1 MTAFA
6 RITADHD
13 ALAFAVSPC
22 ARLLYRFLLRLRPAG
37 QAIEFE
43 IADFNQYVGLYR
55 SRPFSEKWIKTA
67 IAQLEGIG
75 LVQVLKQFNAHC
87 LKLIAVHPQ
96 SASENKTS
104 EIRKN
109 SSPFGEKTSKKGASK
124 PDSAVPVHRENIE
137 NNKQPVVV
145 EEKFSTNMESTT
157 NTYVLGLTNLEIV
170 ADSDRSM
177 TSLETICKSNES
189 LASLEFVEKSN
200 ESLASLEFV
209 EESHDALASL
219 EKVCKSNESLAILE
233 FVEEN
238 HNSVGSLEI
247 VGESQTVEV
256 TSLDNSTNMGEEKF
270 SAPRQKESSE
280 LLKKAEDVGVIL
292 NPYVIG
298 LIAKAE
304 AEVVKNAIAAL
315 KEAKRKGTVKNPT
328 GYLVKAIQQK
338 WQPMEAKDS
347 QSGLPHDFEDWYQK
361 VIALGLVENLPPNYL
376 SSDRNGEPFVRV
388 RVPNGNCPYT
398 LTPWREAMVLLQ
410 T

>member
-1 MTAFA
+1 MTAN
-6 RITADHD
+6 HD
-13 ALAFAVSPC
+13 LWSVYVSPC
-22 ARLLYRFLLRLRPAG
+22 ARFLYQFLLRLRPAG

-43 IADFNQYVGLYR
+43 FEDFNQHITQTHR
-55 SRPFSEKWIKTA
+55 RPFSNKWIKTA
-67 IAQLEGIG
+67 IAQLEEIG
-75 LVQVLKQFNAHC
+75 LIQILKKFNTHC
-87 LKLIAVHPQ
+87 LKLVAVHPNFF
-96 SASENKTS
+96 SD
-104 EIRKN
+104 
-109 SSPFGEKTSKKGASK
+109 EKAAQLAQKPCPYSRETSKKGASN
-124 PDSAVPVHRENIE
+124 PDSAVPIHRENIE

-145 EEKFSTNMESTT
+145 EEIFSTNMESTT
-157 NTYVLGLTNLEIV
+157 NTDVLGLTNLEIV

-189 LASLEFVEKSN
+189 IASLEFVEKSN
-200 ESLASLEFV
+200 ESIASLETICKSNESIASLEFV
-209 EESHDALASL
+209 EES
-219 EKVCKSNESLAILE
+219 NESLA
-233 FVEEN
+233 
-238 HNSVGSLEI
+238 SLEI
-247 VGESQTVEV
+247 VGESQTVEM

-304 AEVVKNAIAAL
+304 VEVVKNAIAAL

-338 WQPMEAKDS
+338 WQPMEAKDP
-347 QSGLPHDFEDWYQK
+347 QSGLPHDFGDWYQK
-361 VIALGLVENLPPNYL
+361 MIALGLVENLPPNYL

>member
-6 RITADHD
+6 RMTANHD
-13 ALAFAVSPC
+13 LWAVYVSPC
-22 ARLLYRFLLRLRPAG
+22 ARFLYQFLLRLRPAG

-43 IADFNQYVGLYR
+43 FEDFNQHITQTHR
-55 SRPFSEKWIKTA
+55 RPFSNKWIKTA
-67 IAQLEGIG
+67 IAQLEEIG
-75 LVQVLKQFNAHC
+75 LIQILKKFNTHC
-87 LKLIAVHPQ
+87 LKLVAVHPNFF
-96 SASENKTS
+96 SD
-104 EIRKN
+104 
-109 SSPFGEKTSKKGASK
+109 EKAAQLAQKPCHYSRETSKKGASN
-124 PDSAVPVHRENIE
+124 PDSAVPIHRENIE
-137 NNKQPVVV
+137 NNKQLVVV
-145 EEKFSTNMESTT
+145 EEIFSTNVESTT
-157 NTYVLGLTNLEIV
+157 DTDVLGLTNLEIV

-189 LASLEFVEKSN
+189 I
-200 ESLASLEFV
+200 ASLEFV

-270 SAPRQKESSE
+270 SAPRHKESSE

-304 AEVVKNAIAAL
+304 AEVVKNAITAL

-338 WQPMEAKDS
+338 WQPMEAKDP
-347 QSGLPHDFEDWYQK
+347 QSGLPHGFGDWYQK

-388 RVPNGNCPYT
+388 RMPNGSCPYT

>member
-6 RITADHD
+6 RMTANHD
-13 ALAFAVSPC
+13 LWSVYVSPC
-22 ARLLYRFLLRLRPAG
+22 ARFLYQFLLRLRPAG

-43 IADFNQYVGLYR
+43 FEDFNQHITQTHR
-55 SRPFSEKWIKTA
+55 RPFSNKWIKTA
-67 IAQLEGIG
+67 IAQLEEIG
-75 LVQVLKQFNAHC
+75 LIQILKKFNTHC
-87 LKLIAVHPQ
+87 LKLVAVHPNFF
-96 SASENKTS
+96 SD
-104 EIRKN
+104 
-109 SSPFGEKTSKKGASK
+109 EKAAQLAQKPCPYSRETSKKGASN
-124 PDSAVPVHRENIE
+124 PDSAVPIHRENIE

-145 EEKFSTNMESTT
+145 EEIFSTNMESTT
-157 NTYVLGLTNLEIV
+157 NTDVLGLTNLEIV

-189 LASLEFVEKSN
+189 I
-200 ESLASLEFV
+200 ASLEFV
-209 EESHDALASL
+209 EES
-219 EKVCKSNESLAILE
+219 NESLA
-233 FVEEN
+233 
-238 HNSVGSLEI
+238 SLEI
-247 VGESQTVEV
+247 VGESQTVEM

-270 SAPRQKESSE
+270 SAPRHKESSE
-280 LLKKAEDVGVIL
+280 LLKKTEDVGVIL

-304 AEVVKNAIAAL
+304 VEVVKNAIAAL

-338 WQPMEAKDS
+338 WQPMEAKDP
-347 QSGLPHDFEDWYQK
+347 QSGLPHDFGDWYQK
-361 VIALGLVENLPPNYL
+361 MIALGLVENLPPNYL

>member
-1 MTAFA
+1 
-6 RITADHD
+6 
-13 ALAFAVSPC
+13 
-22 ARLLYRFLLRLRPAG
+22 
-37 QAIEFE
+37 
-43 IADFNQYVGLYR
+43 
-55 SRPFSEKWIKTA
+55 
-67 IAQLEGIG
+67 
-75 LVQVLKQFNAHC
+75 
-87 LKLIAVHPQ
+87 
-96 SASENKTS
+96 
-104 EIRKN
+104 
-109 SSPFGEKTSKKGASK
+109 
-124 PDSAVPVHRENIE
+124 
-137 NNKQPVVV
+137 
-145 EEKFSTNMESTT
+145 
-157 NTYVLGLTNLEIV
+157 
-170 ADSDRSM
+170 
-177 TSLETICKSNES
+177 
-189 LASLEFVEKSN
+189 
-200 ESLASLEFV
+200 
-209 EESHDALASL
+209 
-219 EKVCKSNESLAILE
+219 
-233 FVEEN
+233 
-238 HNSVGSLEI
+238 LEI

-328 GYLVKAIQQK
+328 GYLVKAIHQK
-338 WQPMEAKDS
+338 WQPMEAKDP

>member
-1 MTAFA
+1 MTAN
-6 RITADHD
+6 HD
-13 ALAFAVSPC
+13 LWSVYVSPC
-22 ARLLYRFLLRLRPAG
+22 ARFLYQFLLRLRPAG

-43 IADFNQYVGLYR
+43 FEDFNQHITQTHR
-55 SRPFSEKWIKTA
+55 RPFSNKWIKTA
-67 IAQLEGIG
+67 IAQLEEIG
-75 LVQVLKQFNAHC
+75 LIQILKKFNTHC
-87 LKLIAVHPQ
+87 LKLVAVHPNFF
-96 SASENKTS
+96 SD
-104 EIRKN
+104 
-109 SSPFGEKTSKKGASK
+109 EKAAQLAQKPCPYSRETSKKGASN
-124 PDSAVPVHRENIE
+124 PDSAVPIHRENIE

-145 EEKFSTNMESTT
+145 EEIFSTNMESTT
-157 NTYVLGLTNLEIV
+157 NTDVLGLTNLEIV

-189 LASLEFVEKSN
+189 IASLEFVEKSN
-200 ESLASLEFV
+200 ESIASLETICKSNESIASLEFV
-209 EESHDALASL
+209 EES
-219 EKVCKSNESLAILE
+219 NESLA
-233 FVEEN
+233 
-238 HNSVGSLEI
+238 SLEI
-247 VGESQTVEV
+247 VGESQTVEM

-304 AEVVKNAIAAL
+304 VEVVKNAIAAL

-338 WQPMEAKDS
+338 WQPMEAKDP
-347 QSGLPHDFEDWYQK
+347 QSGLPHDFGDWYQK
-361 VIALGLVENLPPNYL
+361 MIALGLVENLPPNYL

-388 RVPNGNCPYT
+388 RMPNGNCPYT

>member
-6 RITADHD
+6 RITDEHD
-13 ALAFAVSPC
+13 LWTVYVSPC
-22 ARLLYRFLLRLRPAG
+22 AGFLYRFLLRLRPAG

-43 IADFNQYVGLYR
+43 FEDFNQHITR
-55 SRPFSEKWIKTA
+55 THRRPFSQKWIQAA
-67 IAQLEGIG
+67 IAQLEEIG
-75 LVQVLKQFNAHC
+75 LIQVLKKFNSHC
-87 LKLIAVHPQ
+87 LKLAAVHPSFFTEEKAAELAQ
-96 SASENKTS
+96 KPCPYSKETSQKEASN
-104 EIRKN
+104 
-109 SSPFGEKTSKKGASK
+109 
-124 PDSAVPVHRENIE
+124 PDSVVPIHRENIE

-145 EEKFSTNMESTT
+145 GEVFSTNVESTT
-157 NTYVLGLTNLEIV
+157 NADVLGLINLEIV

-189 LASLEFVEKSN
+189 LA
-200 ESLASLEFV
+200 
-209 EESHDALASL
+209 
-219 EKVCKSNESLAILE
+219 ILE

-238 HNSVGSLEI
+238 HDSLSSLEI
-247 VGESQTVEV
+247 VGESQTFEV
-256 TSLDNSTNMGEEKF
+256 TALDDPTNMGEEKF
-270 SAPRQKESSE
+270 SAPRQKDSSE
-280 LLKKAEDVGVIL
+280 LLAKAEDVGVIL

-298 LIAKAE
+298 LIAKAT
-304 AEVVKNAIAAL
+304 AEVVENAIAAL

-338 WQPMEAKDS
+338 WQPMEAKDT

>member
-1 MTAFA
+1 
-6 RITADHD
+6 
-13 ALAFAVSPC
+13 
-22 ARLLYRFLLRLRPAG
+22 
-37 QAIEFE
+37 
-43 IADFNQYVGLYR
+43 
-55 SRPFSEKWIKTA
+55 
-67 IAQLEGIG
+67 
-75 LVQVLKQFNAHC
+75 
-87 LKLIAVHPQ
+87 
-96 SASENKTS
+96 
-104 EIRKN
+104 
-109 SSPFGEKTSKKGASK
+109 
-124 PDSAVPVHRENIE
+124 
-137 NNKQPVVV
+137 
-145 EEKFSTNMESTT
+145 
-157 NTYVLGLTNLEIV
+157 
-170 ADSDRSM
+170 
-177 TSLETICKSNES
+177 
-189 LASLEFVEKSN
+189 
-200 ESLASLEFV
+200 
-209 EESHDALASL
+209 
-219 EKVCKSNESLAILE
+219 
-233 FVEEN
+233 
-238 HNSVGSLEI
+238 LEI

-256 TSLDNSTNMGEEKF
+256 TALDDSTNMGEENF

-328 GYLVKAIQQK
+328 GYLVKAIHQK
-338 WQPMEAKDS
+338 WQPMEAKDP

>member
-6 RITADHD
+6 RMTANHD
-13 ALAFAVSPC
+13 LWAVYVSPC
-22 ARLLYRFLLRLRPAG
+22 ARFLYQFLLRLRPAG

-43 IADFNQYVGLYR
+43 FEDFNQHITQTHR
-55 SRPFSEKWIKTA
+55 RPFSNKWIKTA
-67 IAQLEGIG
+67 IAQLEEIG
-75 LVQVLKQFNAHC
+75 LVQILKKFNTHC
-87 LKLIAVHPQ
+87 LKLVAVHPNFF
-96 SASENKTS
+96 SD
-104 EIRKN
+104 
-109 SSPFGEKTSKKGASK
+109 EKAAQLAQKPCPYSRETSKKEASNAYS
-124 PDSAVPVHRENIE
+124 PVPIHRENIE

-145 EEKFSTNMESTT
+145 GEIFSTNVKSTA
-157 NTYVLGLTNLEIV
+157 NTDVLGLTNLEIV

-189 LASLEFVEKSN
+189 LASLEFVEKSHDA
-200 ESLASLEFV
+200 LASLEFV

-270 SAPRQKESSE
+270 SAPRHKESSE

-304 AEVVKNAIAAL
+304 VEVVKNAIAAL

-338 WQPMEAKDS
+338 WQRMEAKDS
-347 QSGLPHDFEDWYQK
+347 QSGLPHDFGDWYQK

>member
-1 MTAFA
+1 VY
-6 RITADHD
+6 
-13 ALAFAVSPC
+13 VSPC
-22 ARLLYRFLLRLRPAG
+22 ARFLYQFLLRLRPAG

-43 IADFNQYVGLYR
+43 FEDFNQHITQTHR
-55 SRPFSEKWIKTA
+55 RPFSNKWIKTA
-67 IAQLEGIG
+67 IAQLEEIG
-75 LVQVLKQFNAHC
+75 LIQILKKFNTHC
-87 LKLIAVHPQ
+87 LKLVAVHPNFF
-96 SASENKTS
+96 SD
-104 EIRKN
+104 
-109 SSPFGEKTSKKGASK
+109 EKAAQLAQKPCPYSRETSKKGASN
-124 PDSAVPVHRENIE
+124 PDSAVPIHRENIE

-145 EEKFSTNMESTT
+145 EEIFSTNMESTT
-157 NTYVLGLTNLEIV
+157 NTDVLGLTNLEIV

-189 LASLEFVEKSN
+189 IASLEFVEKSN
-200 ESLASLEFV
+200 ESIASLETICKSNESIASLEFV
-209 EESHDALASL
+209 EES
-219 EKVCKSNESLAILE
+219 NESLA
-233 FVEEN
+233 
-238 HNSVGSLEI
+238 SLEI
-247 VGESQTVEV
+247 VGESQTVEM

-304 AEVVKNAIAAL
+304 VEVVKNAIAAL

-338 WQPMEAKDS
+338 WQPMEAKDP
-347 QSGLPHDFEDWYQK
+347 QSGLPHDFGDWYQK
-361 VIALGLVENLPPNYL
+361 MIALGLVENLPPNYL

-388 RVPNGNCPYT
+388 RMPNGNCPYT

>member
-6 RITADHD
+6 RMTANHD
-13 ALAFAVSPC
+13 LWAVYVSPC
-22 ARLLYRFLLRLRPAG
+22 ARFLYQFLLRLRPAG

-43 IADFNQYVGLYR
+43 FEDFNQHITQTHR
-55 SRPFSEKWIKTA
+55 RPFSNKWIKTA
-67 IAQLEGIG
+67 IAQLEEIG
-75 LVQVLKQFNAHC
+75 LVQILKKFNTHC
-87 LKLIAVHPQ
+87 LKLVAVHPNFF
-96 SASENKTS
+96 SD
-104 EIRKN
+104 
-109 SSPFGEKTSKKGASK
+109 EKAAQLAQKPCPYSRETSKKGASN
-124 PDSAVPVHRENIE
+124 PDSAVPIHRENIE
-137 NNKQPVVV
+137 NNKQLVVV
-145 EEKFSTNMESTT
+145 EEIFSTNVESTT
-157 NTYVLGLTNLEIV
+157 DTDVLGLTNLEIV

-189 LASLEFVEKSN
+189 LASLEFVEESN
-200 ESLASLEFV
+200 ESLASLETI
-209 EESHDALASL
+209 
-219 EKVCKSNESLAILE
+219 CKSNESIASLE
-233 FVEEN
+233 FVEESN
-238 HNSVGSLEI
+238 ESLASLEI
-247 VGESQTVEV
+247 VGESQTVEM

-304 AEVVKNAIAAL
+304 VEVVKNAIAAL

-347 QSGLPHDFEDWYQK
+347 QSGLPHDFGDWYQK

-388 RVPNGNCPYT
+388 RMPNGSCPYT

>member
-1 MTAFA
+1 
-6 RITADHD
+6 
-13 ALAFAVSPC
+13 
-22 ARLLYRFLLRLRPAG
+22 
-37 QAIEFE
+37 
-43 IADFNQYVGLYR
+43 
-55 SRPFSEKWIKTA
+55 
-67 IAQLEGIG
+67 
-75 LVQVLKQFNAHC
+75 
-87 LKLIAVHPQ
+87 
-96 SASENKTS
+96 
-104 EIRKN
+104 
-109 SSPFGEKTSKKGASK
+109 
-124 PDSAVPVHRENIE
+124 
-137 NNKQPVVV
+137 
-145 EEKFSTNMESTT
+145 
-157 NTYVLGLTNLEIV
+157 
-170 ADSDRSM
+170 
-177 TSLETICKSNES
+177 
-189 LASLEFVEKSN
+189 
-200 ESLASLEFV
+200 
-209 EESHDALASL
+209 
-219 EKVCKSNESLAILE
+219 
-233 FVEEN
+233 
-238 HNSVGSLEI
+238 LEI

>member
-13 ALAFAVSPC
+13 AFALAVSPC

-43 IADFNQYVGLYR
+43 ISDFNQYVALYR

-67 IAQLEGIG
+67 ITQLEGIG

-109 SSPFGEKTSKKGASK
+109 SSPFGEKTSKKEASN
-124 PDSAVPVHRENIE
+124 PDSAVPIHRENIE
-137 NNKQPVVV
+137 DNKQPVVV
-145 EEKFSTNMESTT
+145 EEIFSTNVKSTA
-157 NTYVLGLTNLEIV
+157 NTDVWGLTNLEIV
-170 ADSDRSM
+170 ADSDRTVASF
-177 TSLETICKSNES
+177 ETVGKSNES
-189 LASLEFVEKSN
+189 LA
-200 ESLASLEFV
+200 
-209 EESHDALASL
+209 
-219 EKVCKSNESLAILE
+219 
-233 FVEEN
+233 
-238 HNSVGSLEI
+238 SLEI

-256 TSLDNSTNMGEEKF
+256 TALDDSTNMGEENF

-328 GYLVKAIQQK
+328 GYLVKAIHQK

-347 QSGLPHDFEDWYQK
+347 QSGLPHDFGDWYQK

>member
-1 MTAFA
+1 MTAN
-6 RITADHD
+6 HD
-13 ALAFAVSPC
+13 LWAVYVSPC
-22 ARLLYRFLLRLRPAG
+22 ARFLYQFLLRLRPAG

-43 IADFNQYVGLYR
+43 FEDFNQHITQTHR
-55 SRPFSEKWIKTA
+55 RPFSNKWIKTA
-67 IAQLEGIG
+67 IAQLEEIG
-75 LVQVLKQFNAHC
+75 LIQILKKFNTHC
-87 LKLIAVHPQ
+87 LKLVAVHPNFF
-96 SASENKTS
+96 SD
-104 EIRKN
+104 
-109 SSPFGEKTSKKGASK
+109 EKAAQLAQKPCPYSRETSKKGASN
-124 PDSAVPVHRENIE
+124 PDSAVPIHRENIE

-145 EEKFSTNMESTT
+145 EEIFSTNMESTT
-157 NTYVLGLTNLEIV
+157 NTDVLGLTNLEIV

-189 LASLEFVEKSN
+189 IASLEFVEKSN
-200 ESLASLEFV
+200 ESIASLETICKSNESIASLEFV
-209 EESHDALASL
+209 EES
-219 EKVCKSNESLAILE
+219 NESLA
-233 FVEEN
+233 
-238 HNSVGSLEI
+238 SLEI
-247 VGESQTVEV
+247 VGESQTVEM

-304 AEVVKNAIAAL
+304 VEVVKNAIAAL

-338 WQPMEAKDS
+338 WQPMEAKDP
-347 QSGLPHDFEDWYQK
+347 QSGLPHDFGDWYQK
-361 VIALGLVENLPPNYL
+361 MIALGLVENLPPNYL

-388 RVPNGNCPYT
+388 RMPNGNCPYT

>member
-6 RITADHD
+6 RVTDEHD
-13 ALAFAVSPC
+13 LWTVYVSPC
-22 ARLLYRFLLRLRPAG
+22 AGFLYRFLLRLRPAG

-43 IADFNQYVGLYR
+43 FEDFNQHITR
-55 SRPFSEKWIKTA
+55 THRRPFSQKWIQTA
-67 IAQLEGIG
+67 IAQLEEIG
-75 LVQVLKQFNAHC
+75 LIQVLKKFNSHC
-87 LKLIAVHPQ
+87 LKLVAVHPSFFKEEKAAELAQ
-96 SASENKTS
+96 KPCPYSKETSQKEASN
-104 EIRKN
+104 
-109 SSPFGEKTSKKGASK
+109 PH
-124 PDSAVPVHRENIE
+124 SAVPIHRENVE

-145 EEKFSTNMESTT
+145 GEFFSTNIEGTT
-157 NTYVLGLTNLEIV
+157 KADILELTNLEIV
-170 ADSDRSM
+170 ADSDHSM
-177 TSLETICKSNES
+177 ASFEKICKS
-189 LASLEFVEKSN
+189 
-200 ESLASLEFV
+200 
-209 EESHDALASL
+209 DD
-219 EKVCKSNESLAILE
+219 SLAILE

-247 VGESQTVEV
+247 VGESQAFEV
-256 TSLDNSTNMGEEKF
+256 AALDNPTDMGEEEF
-270 SAPRQKESSE
+270 SAPRQKDSPE
-280 LLKKAEDVGVIL
+280 LLAKAEEVGVIL
-292 NPYVIG
+292 NPYVMG

-338 WQPMEAKDS
+338 WQPMEAKDP
-347 QSGLPHDFEDWYQK
+347 QNGLPHGFGDWYQK
-361 VIALGLVENLPPNYL
+361 VIDLGLVENLPPNYL

>member
-1 MTAFA
+1 MTAN
-6 RITADHD
+6 HD
-13 ALAFAVSPC
+13 LWAVYVSPC
-22 ARLLYRFLLRLRPAG
+22 ARFLYQFLLRLRPAG

-43 IADFNQYVGLYR
+43 FEDFNQHITQTHR
-55 SRPFSEKWIKTA
+55 RPFSNKWIKTA
-67 IAQLEGIG
+67 IAQLEEIG
-75 LVQVLKQFNAHC
+75 LVQILKKFNTHC
-87 LKLIAVHPQ
+87 LKLVAVHPNFF
-96 SASENKTS
+96 SD
-104 EIRKN
+104 
-109 SSPFGEKTSKKGASK
+109 EKAAQLAQKPCPYSRETSKKGASN
-124 PDSAVPVHRENIE
+124 PDSAVPIHRENIE

-145 EEKFSTNMESTT
+145 EEIFSTNMESTT
-157 NTYVLGLTNLEIV
+157 NTDVLGLTNLEIV

-189 LASLEFVEKSN
+189 IASLEFVEKSN
-200 ESLASLEFV
+200 ESIASLETICKSNESIASLEFV
-209 EESHDALASL
+209 EES
-219 EKVCKSNESLAILE
+219 NESLA
-233 FVEEN
+233 
-238 HNSVGSLEI
+238 SLEI
-247 VGESQTVEV
+247 VGESQTVEM

-304 AEVVKNAIAAL
+304 VEVVKNAIAAL

-338 WQPMEAKDS
+338 WQPMEAKDP
-347 QSGLPHDFEDWYQK
+347 QSGLPHDFGDWYQK
-361 VIALGLVENLPPNYL
+361 MIALGLVENLPPNYL

-388 RVPNGNCPYT
+388 RMPNGNCPYT